1 MKINLRENIEALQQG
16 ERLLCSISD
25 SAYTQPVQQ
34 VFQSTVGTHI
44 RHNLDHY
51 DCFLKGLES
60 GCIDYTAR
68 QRNTRLEQDRSYAIA
83 EISSLRER
91 LKSLPETLDMAN
103 LLVERDIGPGQ
114 AGLSVRRELEFLLSH
129 TTHHYAIVAIIC
141 QLQGLSVGDEFGVAP
156 STLRHRARQL
166 AECAH

>member
-16 ERLLCSISD
+16 ERLLRGISD
-25 SAYTQPVQQ
+25 SAYTQPAQY

-51 DCFLKGLES
+51 ACFLQGLET
-60 GCIDYTAR
+60 GCIDYAAR
-68 QRNTRLEQDRSYAIA
+68 QRNIRLEQDRAYAIA

-91 LKSLPETLDMAN
+91 LKRLPEHLDKEN

-114 AGLSVRRELEFLLSH
+114 AGSSVKRELEFLLSH

-141 QLQGLSVGDEFGVAP
+141 QLQGLSVGAEFGVAP
-156 STLRHRARQL
+156 STLRHRATQTV
-166 AECAH
+166 ECAH